1 MKGRCSITFPFVCRC
16 KKMFYDARIRICSCF
31 RLRMI
36 FTSSISFFKSL
47 VKDYVLFMRVFF
59 NIQQIGLSHLMRH
72 MRWDLLLL
80 NLSGVLLQLPI
91 LSSLLECFLSIRH
104 T

>member
-1 MKGRCSITFPFVCRC
+1 
-16 KKMFYDARIRICSCF
+16 
-31 RLRMI
+31 
-36 FTSSISFFKSL
+36 
-47 VKDYVLFMRVFF
+47 MRVFF

-80 NLSGVLLQLPI
+80 NLSGVLLQLSI